1 MLKRSWKKD
10 RSVWNISSVIWE
22 LIGPASA
29 VTRLLVNYVFA
40 YAIVSTAGRA
50 GEYTSSRIKRR
61 V

>member
-40 YAIVSTAGRA
+40 YAIVSTAGRV